1 MDIAFFISDHGYG
14 HLTRNLEIARELLNR
29 GHRVSVITGKQHGA
43 VAAAYLEGRAAIM
56 ACHTD
61 AGLILKP
68 GTLEVDAAA
77 TERAVRSHL
86 AEWDSLIAGSP
97 DADLYAVDIAPWALL
112 AAKRKGI
119 PSCIL
124 TNFTWIEQYE
134 AFLPEEL
141 LEEYRKAFR
150 SRDYAF
156 YYDLASEPSRMVLG
170 EGSDIG
176 FAARAI
182 NRARVK
188 EIRSRHSRPLVFISV
203 GMSNDGIQE
212 AIDVGDLPYDF
223 VTTFSVNLRGNNVTA
238 LPSDVPNTQDYVA
251 AADYCIAKAGWS
263 TVSEIM
269 LAGVPF
275 AALNRPD
282 VAEDTLTIREIE
294 RRGCGI
300 GIDVRD
306 LRNMGGVMERLR
318 RLKRYEPYPNSSHA
332 IAAMLES
339 LGQKKRW

>member
-29 GHRVSVITGKQHGA
+29 GHRVSVITGQRHGA
-43 VAAAYLEGRAAIM
+43 VAAAYLGGRAAIRE
-56 ACHTD
+56 CHTD

-77 TERAVRSHL
+77 TERAVRTHV
-86 AEWDSLIAGSP
+86 AEWDNLIAGSP
-97 DADLYAVDIAPWALL
+97 DADLYVADIAPWALL

-134 AFLPEEL
+134 AFLPEDL
-141 LEEYRKAFR
+141 LEEYRNAFR
-150 SRDYAF
+150 SRDHAF
-156 YYDLASEPSRMVLG
+156 YYELASESCRMVLG
-170 EGSDIG
+170 EGHDIG
-176 FAARAI
+176 FAARAFNRDKVREI
-182 NRARVK
+182 RARQ
-188 EIRSRHSRPLVFISV
+188 RRPLVFISV
-203 GMSNDGIQE
+203 GMSNDGFQE
-212 AIDVGDLPYDF
+212 AIEVGDLPYDF
-223 VTTFSVNLRGNNVTA
+223 VTTFSVKLRGDNVTA
-238 LPSDVPNTQDYVA
+238 LPSDIPNTQDYVA

-263 TVSEIM
+263 TVSEMM

-282 VAEDTLTIREIE
+282 VAEDTMTIREIE

-300 GIDVRD
+300 GIDVQD
-306 LRNMGGVMERLR
+306 LWHMGGVMERLS

-339 LGQKKRW
+339 LGVKERG

>member
-29 GHRVSVITGKQHGA
+29 GHRVSIITGKRHGA
-43 VAAAYLEGRAAIM
+43 VAVAYLEGRTAIRE
-56 ACHTD
+56 CHTD
-61 AGLILKP
+61 AGLVLKP

-77 TERAVRSHL
+77 TERAVRAHH

-97 DADLYAVDIAPWALL
+97 AADLYIADIVPWALL

-134 AFLPEEL
+134 SFLPEDL

-150 SRDYAF
+150 SRDHAF
-156 YYDLASEPSRMVLG
+156 YYDLASESCRSVLG
-170 EGSDIG
+170 EGADIG
-176 FAARAI
+176 FSARAI
-182 NRARVK
+182 NRDRVREIKARH
-188 EIRSRHSRPLVFISV
+188 RRPLVFISV
-203 GMSNDGIQE
+203 GMSNDGFQE
-212 AIDVGDLPYDF
+212 GFDVGDLPYDF
-223 VTTFSVNLRGNNVTA
+223 VSTFSVKLRGDNVTT
-238 LPSDVPNTQDYVA
+238 LPADTPNTQDYVA

-263 TVSEIM
+263 TVAEMM

-282 VAEDTLTIREIE
+282 VAEDTMTIREIE
-294 RRGCGI
+294 RRCCGI
-300 GIDVRD
+300 GIDVAD
-306 LRNMGGVMERLR
+306 LWNMGAVMERLSS
-318 RLKRYEPYPNSSHA
+318 LQRYAAYPNNSRA
-332 IAAMLES
+332 IAAMLEN
-339 LGQKKRW
+339 LGLRK